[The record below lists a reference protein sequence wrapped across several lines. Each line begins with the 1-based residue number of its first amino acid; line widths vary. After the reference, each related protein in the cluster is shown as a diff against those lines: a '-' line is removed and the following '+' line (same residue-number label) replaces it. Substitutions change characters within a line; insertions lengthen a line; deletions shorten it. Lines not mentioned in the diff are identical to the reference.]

1 MDGSGSRIAL
11 SLVLPPATAVQF
23 IEKPGLDQYLPPIS
37 TLIAICSVDE
47 YRILG
52 SLCNNRSSNRV
63 VGAYTD
69 SHLGE
74 ENDRKNV
81 GRKRKKR
88 KKRRGDKRMNGKRK
102 QPSCSME
109 ELNPCERMR
118 MGRQPI
124 EGCTGI
130 RIAYARL

>member
-1 MDGSGSRIAL
+1 MDG
-11 SLVLPPATAVQF
+11 
-23 IEKPGLDQYLPPIS
+23 
-37 TLIAICSVDE
+37 
-47 YRILG
+47 YRILD
-52 SLCNNRSSNRV
+52 SLCNNHSSNWV
-63 VGAYTD
+63 AGTCTD
-69 SHLGE
+69 SYLRE

-81 GRKRKKR
+81 ERKREKEE
-88 KKRRGDKRMNGKRK
+88 KRRGDRRMNGKRK

-130 RIAYARL
+130 FALRMRSFDVSLYPTKGCEYSLHVGFSSLRHTRVPHRNNGKNSAIV